1 MSTHVAVIMGGWSA
15 EREISL
21 ISGNNVAES
30 LRITGHSVTAIDA
43 AHDVGALLPK
53 LFPKPDVV
61 FNALHGRY
69 GEDGCLQG
77 VLELMALP
85 YTHSGVLASAL
96 AMNKPMANRLFT
108 QAGIPCPEGRLV
120 RRDEVLAGDVM
131 KRPYVIKPL
140 NQGSSVG
147 VRIVTDDDEARAFE
161 HASWSYG
168 DVVMAETYILGRELT
183 VGVMGD
189 KALGVLEIRPPGGFY
204 DYEAKYSDHRMAEH
218 IVPAP
223 LPKKDTKEALRLA
236 LLAHQTLG
244 CRGVSRVD
252 FRYDDTGKGAAKL
265 FILEVNT
272 QPGMTPKS
280 LLPEIAAEAGISFD
294 ELVKWIVEEAACD
307 A

>member
-21 ISGNNVAES
+21 ISGANVAES
-30 LRITGHSVTAIDA
+30 LRNTGHSVTAIDA

-53 LFPKPDVV
+53 LFPRPDVV
-61 FNALHGRY
+61 FNALHGHY
-69 GEDGCLQG
+69 GEDGCVQG
-77 VLELMALP
+77 LLELMALP

-108 QAGIPCPEGRLV
+108 QAGIPCPESKIV
-120 RRDEVLAGDVM
+120 HRDEVLAGDVM

-140 NQGSSVG
+140 NEGSSVG
-147 VRIVTDDDEARAFE
+147 VRIITGNNEPIPFE
-161 HASWSYG
+161 HASWPYS
-168 DVVMAETYILGRELT
+168 DVVMAETYIPGRELT

-189 KALGVLEIRPPGGFY
+189 KALGVLEIRAGEGFY
-204 DYEAKYSDHRMAEH
+204 DYEAKYSDDHMAEH
-218 IVPAP
+218 IVPAA
-223 LPKKDTKEALRLA
+223 LPKKDTKEAMRLA

-252 FRYDDTGKGAAKL
+252 FRYDDTGKGKARL

-280 LLPEIAAEAGISFD
+280 LLPEIAAEAGISYD
-294 ELVKWIVEEAACD
+294 ELAQWMVEEAACD
-307 A
+307 S

>member
-1 MSTHVAVIMGGWSA
+1 MSKHVAVIMGGRSA

-21 ISGNNVAES
+21 ISGSNVAES
-30 LRITGHSVTAIDA
+30 LRNTGHSVTTIDA
-43 AHDVGALLPK
+43 THDVEALLSK
-53 LFPKPDVV
+53 LFPRPDVV

-77 VLELMALP
+77 LLELMALP

-96 AMNKPMANRLFT
+96 AMNKPVANRLFT
-108 QAGIPCPEGRLV
+108 QVGIPCPKGKIV
-120 RRDEVLAGDVM
+120 HRDEVLAGDVM

-140 NQGSSVG
+140 NEGSSVG
-147 VRIVTDDDEARAFE
+147 VHIVTDNDESLPFE
-161 HASWSYG
+161 HTSWPYC
-168 DVVMAETYILGRELT
+168 DRVMAETYIPGRELT
-183 VGVMGD
+183 VGIMDD
-189 KALGVLEIRPPGGFY
+189 KALGVLEIRPKQEFY
-204 DYEAKYSDHRMAEH
+204 DYEAKYSDDHMAEH
-218 IVPAP
+218 IVPAL
-223 LPKKDTKEALRLA
+223 LPKKDTKEATRLA

-252 FRYDDTGKGAAKL
+252 FRYDDIGEGATKL

-294 ELVKWIVEEAACD
+294 KLVKWMVEEAACYT
-307 A
+307 